1 MADKTPRKKV
11 PLDGDWM
18 DVEVRGSAL
27 VVAPPGVD
35 EQPAVEE
42 DDRRIAEYARK
53 YREQNPDPAA

>member
-18 DVEVRGSAL
+18 DVEVRGSDYREGSELHRLAK
-27 VVAPPGVD
+27 
-35 EQPAVEE
+35 AVEE